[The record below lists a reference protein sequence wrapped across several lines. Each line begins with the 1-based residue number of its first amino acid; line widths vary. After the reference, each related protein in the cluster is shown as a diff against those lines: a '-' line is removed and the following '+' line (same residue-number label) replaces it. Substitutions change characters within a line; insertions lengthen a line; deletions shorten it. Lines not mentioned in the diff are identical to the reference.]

1 MAEGTRHN
9 SNVTPARNARST
21 YSLRSLYGGPYPPLD
36 PVAYSRTIT
45 STKFALFLGGA
56 DEEDAS
62 SSRFVVGSSR
72 SHIPCNAG
80 SFIGCRD
87 TTSYLRRSLVTD
99 DDDDDEEDDDPDS
112 GFDDRSMRDTSLTSS
127 MITLSLR
134 YILIPFEFM
143 RPNSTIS
150 PPAPAPAPA
159 RVAPSSSPRPSPS
172 AEDDDGV
179 VDKSLHGNATSASS
193 FSIFNLPL

>member
-1 MAEGTRHN
+1 M
-9 SNVTPARNARST
+9 TPARNARST

-36 PVAYSRTIT
+36 PVAYSRTMT

-62 SSRFVVGSSR
+62 SSRFVVGSSI
-72 SHIPCNAG
+72 SHMPCNAG
-80 SFIGCRD
+80 SLIGCRD

-99 DDDDDEEDDDPDS
+99 DDDDDEEEDDPDS

-127 MITLSLR
+127 MITFILR
-134 YILIPFEFM
+134 YILIPLEFM
-143 RPNSTIS
+143 RPNSIVL
-150 PPAPAPAPA
+150 PPAPA
-159 RVAPSSSPRPSPS
+159 RVAPSSSPWPPPS

-179 VDKSLHGNATSASS
+179 VNKSLHGNATSASS
-193 FSIFNLPL
+193 LSIFNLPL